1 MNLKGEVN
9 RMRRRQ
15 QARMLGVLAALLL
28 VAVIGV
34 GVWYFLVYTKSPRY
48 ALNQF
53 FAAAKA
59 NDSERVGRF
68 TDPSGPIIGLFT
80 MASTVMGNQS
90 FDPVSPIFPGY
101 KNADIGQT
109 RSYEIKNIT
118 VEGETARAQVTLKV
132 ATPNGE
138 VTMNPTYVLRKV
150 ENQWKVAIEP
160 TLAGSFNEFVPDAV
174 RQQMIRQIRSVV
186 GNPMVRSM
194 VAPQLNSMRSEIEKY
209 PQLLDFLR
217 RAGLM

>member
-1 MNLKGEVN
+1 
-9 RMRRRQ
+9 MRRRQ
-15 QARMLGVLAALLL
+15 QARVLGVLAALLL

-34 GVWYFLVYTKSPRY
+34 GAWYFLVYTRSPQY

-53 FAAAKA
+53 FAVAKA

-68 TDPSGPIIGLFT
+68 TDPSGTIIGLFT
-80 MASTVMGNQS
+80 TASTVMGNRF
-90 FDPVSPIFPGY
+90 FDPVSLVFPGY

-109 RSYEIKNIT
+109 QSYEIKNIK

-132 ATPNGE
+132 TTPNGE

-160 TLAGSFNEFVPDAV
+160 TLAGSFNEFVPNAV
-174 RQQMIRQIRSVV
+174 RQQMIRQIRRVA
-186 GNPMVRSM
+186 GNPMAQSM
-194 VAPQLNSMRSEIEKY
+194 IAPQLNSMRSEIEKY
-209 PQLLDFLR
+209 PQLFDFLR